1 MKKYLLTALLW
12 VFAFV
17 GFTNATNY
25 TFEWI
30 PSIWYNPDEI
40 VFDNDFTISSSSI
53 VSYSC
58 TAWSCYILV
67 EDEEWNTCN
76 IDYYD
81 EDFAIDCENFI
92 AWQTYTFR
100 LASWDDPFDFIIISD
115 WQNSSGGSDSSSNTP
130 LLSGWTTVF
139 SWIISSLWSVMSEF
153 IPYVA
158 FVGLWLLGAI
168 IGFVAIKRLVN
179 RIRAKILWT
188 FSGWRRR
195 K

>member
-1 MKKYLLTALLW
+1 MSSENLYVCSYSSPNPYTIYLDSYIEWSLSSEYLSNNN
-12 VFAFV
+12 VYCFPVIESFFNGGDVV
-17 GFTNATNY
+17 GIY
-25 TFEWI
+25 
-30 PSIWYNPDEI
+30 SI
-40 VFDNDFTISSSSI
+40 FDSYGSDNNISQIWTLYLSNSPITYSSS
-53 VSYSC
+53 
-58 TAWSCYILV
+58 
-67 EDEEWNTCN
+67 N
-76 IDYYD
+76 
-81 EDFAIDCENFI
+81 
-92 AWQTYTFR
+92 
-100 LASWDDPFDFIIISD
+100 
-115 WQNSSGGSDSSSNTP
+115 SGGSDSSSWI
-130 LLSGWTTVF
+130 LSGWTTVF